1 MCLLGLSISHHILK
15 GNSFM
20 KFQFCYCPPICM
32 FSHKGLNEKIGI
44 IHEKSLRLNFN
55 GNQTPL
61 DKIPDTLNEK
71 GNSSITHWQSAKK
84 FYRYLSSYH
93 STITNFAFYLTQN
106 AYNLYNLYLFIS
118 GVIKSYHLLKSL
130 G

>member
-1 MCLLGLSISHHILK
+1 M
-15 GNSFM
+15 
-20 KFQFCYCPPICM
+20 
-32 FSHKGLNEKIGI
+32 
-44 IHEKSLRLNFN
+44 KSLRLNFN
-55 GNQTPL
+55 DNQTPL

-71 GNSSITHWQSAKK
+71 GNFSITYWQSAKK

-106 AYNLYNLYLFIS
+106 AYNLYNLYLFIA
-118 GVIKSYHLLKSL
+118 GVIKNYNLLNSL